1 MLLSRHTRR
10 REFITLLGGAAAWPI
25 VARAQQPAMPVVA
38 YLSVGAPPA
47 HLLAVFKQS
56 LAEAGFVE
64 GRNVAIE
71 TPSADG
77 HYDRLPALAA
87 DLVRRQ
93 VAVIVAITANPAL
106 AAKEATAT
114 IPIVFNVPE
123 DPVELGLV
131 ASLARP
137 GGNATGVSFL
147 FSDLVAKHLG
157 LLRELLPRAARIG
170 LLVNPQNA
178 NADTLT
184 KNATAAA
191 ASTGTEIVVFR
202 ASDAGAIE
210 DAFAALTRQ
219 RVDALIVGADGY
231 FFRRRVQFATLA
243 ARHGLPAVFTSVS
256 PPRLEA

>member
-1 MLLSRHTRR
+1 VRR
-10 REFITLLGGAAAWPI
+10 RDFITLLGFAAAWP
-25 VARAQQPAMPVVA
+25 VAARAQPPMPVVG

-56 LAEAGFVE
+56 LAQAGFVE

-93 VAVIVAITANPAL
+93 VAVIVVTANPAL

-123 DPVELGLV
+123 DPVGLGLV

-137 GGNATGVSFL
+137 GGNATSVSFL
-147 FSDLVAKHLG
+147 FSDLAAKHLG
-157 LLRELLPRAARIG
+157 LLRELLPRAGRIG

-178 NADTLT
+178 NVDILT

-191 ASTGTEIVVFR
+191 ASL
-202 ASDAGAIE
+202 SAG
-210 DAFAALTRQ
+210 R
-219 RVDALIVGADGY
+219 
-231 FFRRRVQFATLA
+231 ATLA
-243 ARHGLPAVFTSVS
+243 RSKTLSRRWRGSERMLSWSAQMGISFADEYSSQRWWLATVFPPSAPRVS
-256 PPRLEA
+256 TPRLEA